1 MKRPE
6 LSSLAVGLAIVVLGV
21 LLLLEAEGTI
31 DIEGGWLAAAITACG
46 GAALLAS
53 GLSAREQ

>member
-1 MKRPE
+1 MERPD
-6 LSSLAVGLAIVVLGV
+6 LYSLGVGLAIVVLGV
-21 LLLLEAEGTI
+21 LLLLQAEGTI
-31 DIEGGWLAAAITACG
+31 ELAGGWLAAAITACG